1 MLIWNICFTDE
12 IKWQIRMPER
22 FAMREQ
28 SLMYNDK
35 IQDEILNFLGQ
46 KIKADYLQGN
56 RDINLDLSVTE
67 AERLYNANDRVRGMA
82 ESGEL
87 QGLHQRCVDQQEAV
101 QTGFIKVMDLLDRT
115 LL

>member
-35 IQDEILNFLGQ
+35 IQDEILNFLG
-46 KIKADYLQGN
+46 
-56 RDINLDLSVTE
+56 
-67 AERLYNANDRVRGMA
+67 
-82 ESGEL
+82 
-87 QGLHQRCVDQQEAV
+87 
-101 QTGFIKVMDLLDRT
+101 
-115 LL
+115 